1 MYNSKV
7 SAPLDRSVRT
17 RLTHYTM
24 ANTEINLQNL
34 DQHDRRRVAPSS
46 NVSSEISVLNPE
58 PHTLEQHRTDTLP
71 EPRISR
77 RPVASSNPR
86 DSTELSHQPLVSNG
100 DRTDLP
106 NDKTTEPT
114 KGKAATYLA
123 VLAWWKPELFASFL
137 SIASF
142 VSIVV
147 VLRIYDGVALTEL
160 NLPRSL
166 TLNSV
171 IAALATVNRACLM
184 TPVCSALFQQMWL
197 YLAKES
203 KEQRL
208 PRCQLRDLELYADAS
223 TGAWGSLV
231 FLCKARVSR

>member
-1 MYNSKV
+1 MRYSPKTSEYLYV
-7 SAPLDRSVRT
+7 TSLFDQK
-17 RLTHYTM
+17 M
-24 ANTEINLQNL
+24 ASTEINLQDL
-34 DQHDRRRVAPSS
+34 DQHNERRIPPSS
-46 NVSSEISVLNPE
+46 NLSSENSVLNTE
-58 PHTLEQHRTDTLP
+58 PHETEQHRTNTLP
-71 EPRISR
+71 GPRISR
-77 RPVASSNPR
+77 RPVALSNDH

-100 DRTDLP
+100 DSPSLP
-106 NDKTTEPT
+106 NDKTTKPT
-114 KGKAATYLA
+114 KGKAATYFA
-123 VLAWWKPELFASFL
+123 VFAWWKPELFASFL

-142 VSIVV
+142 ISIVV
-147 VLRIYDGVALTEL
+147 VLSIYDGVALTEL
-160 NLPRSL
+160 NLPKSL

-203 KEQRL
+203 KGERS

>member
-1 MYNSKV
+1 M
-7 SAPLDRSVRT
+7 
-17 RLTHYTM
+17 
-24 ANTEINLQNL
+24 NLQDL
-34 DQHDRRRVAPSS
+34 DQQNRLRVPPSS
-46 NVSSEISVLNPE
+46 DVSSEISVLSPE

-77 RPVASSNPR
+77 RPETSSNTR
-86 DSTELSHQPLVSNG
+86 GSTELSQQPLLPGG

-106 NDKTTEPT
+106 NDKTAGPT
-114 KGKAATYLA
+114 KGKAAAYLA

-171 IAALATVNRACLM
+171 IAALATVDRACLM
-184 TPVCSALFQQMWL
+184 TPVCSALFQQMGL

-203 KEQRL
+203 E
-208 PRCQLRDLELYADAS
+208 
-223 TGAWGSLV
+223 
-231 FLCKARVSR
+231 

>member
-1 MYNSKV
+1 MRYSPKT
-7 SAPLDRSVRT
+7 SEYLYGASLIDQE
-17 RLTHYTM
+17 M
-24 ANTEINLQNL
+24 AGTEINLQDL
-34 DQHDRRRVAPSS
+34 DQHNGRRISPSS
-46 NVSSEISVLNPE
+46 NLSSENSVLNTE
-58 PHTLEQHRTDTLP
+58 PHEIEQHRTNILP

-77 RPVASSNPR
+77 RPVALSSNH
-86 DSTELSHQPLVSNG
+86 DSTELSQQPLVSNG
-100 DRTDLP
+100 DNPSLP
-106 NDKTTEPT
+106 NGKTTRSK
-114 KGKAATYLA
+114 KGKAATYFA
-123 VLAWWKPELFASFL
+123 VFAWWKPEVFASFL
-137 SIASF
+137 SIVSF

-147 VLRIYDGVALTEL
+147 VLSVYDGVALTEL
-160 NLPRSL
+160 NLPTSL

-203 KEQRL
+203 KGERS

-231 FLCKARVSR
+231 FLYKARVSR